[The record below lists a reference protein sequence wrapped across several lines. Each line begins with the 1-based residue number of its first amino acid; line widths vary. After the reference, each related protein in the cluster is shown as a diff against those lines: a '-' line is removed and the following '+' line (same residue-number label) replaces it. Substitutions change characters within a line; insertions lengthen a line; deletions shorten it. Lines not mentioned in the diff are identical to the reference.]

1 MKIRTCW
8 ICSALTLFCIIE
20 CRVQNMAAAWP
31 VGCSFT
37 SIARLFQLL
46 WISFGINMTCF
57 YRYDL
62 SSVHSPSL
70 YAEANTN
77 VRIFDFNLYTLSI
90 IHHLPFMSPTQLRS
104 VTVKK
109 SLQYRETEVVAE
121 TELHIMINNS
131 QLRQILKILLKIT
144 GSSPKNCCQPLF
156 FAFYVMK
163 EEIQRLNRHS
173 KNTLKELDK

>member
-8 ICSALTLFCIIE
+8 ICSTLTLFCIIE

-37 SIARLFQLL
+37 SIARLYRLL

-70 YAEANTN
+70 NAEAHNKVGT
-77 VRIFDFNLYTLSI
+77 FDFNLYTLSV
-90 IHHLPFMSPTQLRS
+90 IHHLPFMSATHFRS

-109 SLQYRETEVVAE
+109 SLQHRETAAVAE
-121 TELHIMINNS
+121 TELHVRINNS

-144 GSSPKNCCQPLF
+144 GSPKNCCQPLF
-156 FAFYVMK
+156 FAFCY
-163 EEIQRLNRHS
+163 ERG
-173 KNTLKELDK
+173 NTIEGQFAL